1 MTTQNLRVVQTDVE
15 RGLILVQG
23 AVPGN
28 AGGWI
33 AVRDAVK
40 KPLPKDAPI
49 PGKFRIHDAA
59 AEAARSR
66 SAEGRVTVMKFDMTS
81 MDGAAAG
88 SVELDDAIFGL
99 EPRADL
105 IARMVRWQL
114 AKRQSGD
121 HKTLGRA
128 EIHRTGKKMYKQKGT
143 GGARHGSARV
153 PQFRGGGR
161 AMGPV
166 VRSHEHDL
174 PKKVRALALRHAL
187 SAKVR
192 AGGLVVWEK
201 AELAEGKTKVLRD
214 SFAKARDR
222 QRAHH
227 RRRARST
234 RSSRRPRATCPRSTS
249 CRSRGSMSTTS
260 CAARSSC

>member
-1 MTTQNLRVVQTDVE
+1 
-15 RGLILVQG
+15 
-23 AVPGN
+23 
-28 AGGWI
+28 
-33 AVRDAVK
+33 
-40 KPLPKDAPI
+40 
-49 PGKFRIHDAA
+49 
-59 AEAARSR
+59 
-66 SAEGRVTVMKFDMTS
+66 MKFDMTS
-81 MDGAAAG
+81 MDGSATG
-88 SVELDDAIFGL
+88 SVELSDAIFGL

-128 EIHRTGKKMYKQKGT
+128 DIHRTGKKMYKQKGT

-192 AGGLVVWEK
+192 AGGLMIWDK
-201 AELAEGKTKVLRD
+201 AELEEGKTKGLRD
-214 SFAKARDR
+214 AFAKASLKSVLIIDG
-222 QRAHH
+222 ASVHEKF
-227 RRRARST
+227 AL
-234 RSSRRPRATCPRSTS
+234 
-249 CRSRGSMSTTS
+249 
-260 CAARSSC
+260 AARNLHQIDVLPVQGVNVYDIMRREKLVLTRAAVEALEARFQ